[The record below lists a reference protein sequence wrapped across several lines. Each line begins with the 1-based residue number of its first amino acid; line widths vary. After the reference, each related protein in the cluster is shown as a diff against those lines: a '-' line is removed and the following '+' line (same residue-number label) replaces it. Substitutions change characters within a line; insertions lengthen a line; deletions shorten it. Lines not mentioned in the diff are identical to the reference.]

1 MLTDQQF
8 NTVTSCPLLSHIAG
22 ACLWKLVESAHV
34 QHFAARQLIVR
45 EGEPSDALYIIA
57 TGSVLVTSRDVRLAL
72 LEWPAPIG
80 DLGVF
85 ADRPRTATAIAETDC
100 TLLRIAT
107 PDLLGAFELTP
118 EAWRGIA
125 LWFAE
130 FAYAKA
136 VDEKVRTHDLRAQ
149 LARLLLARADPTTG
163 AVPLTQIELA
173 EILAVQRSTIQ
184 RHLDAFRVAG
194 LIAKAGRVA
203 ILDREG
209 LTREGLL

>member
-1 MLTDQQF
+1 M
-8 NTVTSCPLLSHIAG
+8 
-22 ACLWKLVESAHV
+22 HV

-45 EGEPSDALYIIA
+45 EGDPGDDLYIVES
-57 TGSVLVTSRDVRLAL
+57 GSVLVTSRDVRLAL

-80 DLGVF
+80 DLGIF

-107 PDLLGAFELTP
+107 PDLMDALRLTP
-118 EAWRGIA
+118 EVWEGVA

-136 VDEKVRTHDLRAQ
+136 MDEKVRTHNLRSQ
-149 LARLLLARADPTTG
+149 LARLLLSRADPATG
-163 AVPLTQIELA
+163 AVSLTQIELA
-173 EILAVQRSTIQ
+173 EILAVRRSTIQ

-194 LIAKAGRVA
+194 LITRSGRVA
-203 ILDREG
+203 ILDHQG
-209 LTREGLL
+209 LEREGLL